1 MVRVFIFFLYLIV
14 EIVYGVW
21 LLVVIVIM
29 IFWVVNWCCV
39 KFLIVNF
46 FEFLVFLIVWYIVFL
61 LLVKILNVCFGDIL
75 YVGVNLIVFKVFK
88 CLDVFVL

>member
-21 LLVVIVIM
+21 LLAVIVIM